1 MYKLMYEGIM
11 RKVFGF
17 NRTIIEPDEE
27 NNYLQTNLNIK
38 NLKLKKLGKMK
49 SWKSSTMT
57 FWM

>member
-1 MYKLMYEGIM
+1 MYEGIM

-49 SWKSSTMT
+49 S
-57 FWM
+57 